1 MPNHQRTEQT
11 RRGFLQSSAALAL
24 AGLVPAAARA
34 DTYPSR
40 NIRLVVAWPA
50 GATADFFGRQF
61 GEWLRKRTGQS
72 VIVDNVPGV
81 SGGLGARNVARAA
94 ADGYTLLS
102 GNAPEIAIN
111 PHLTPDIGYNP
122 LTDFEQISLLGNVPL
137 GMIVPAK
144 SPYKSLPELLDAARK
159 NPGKLNFAS
168 AGFGTPGHFAG
179 EALGLLG
186 NAKMVH
192 VPYKGGAPALND
204 VLSGVVD
211 FYFVGL
217 PAALPQEQG
226 GNVRILAVST
236 AKRTPVAPNVPTVV
250 ESGGIPEFDFS
261 LWAGLQAPK
270 GTPDSILEFLNK
282 EVAAFLADPE
292 MQKKV
297 LAQGSEPIAYSRKE
311 YVDFVNQESRKYARI
326 AERLGIKR

>member
-1 MPNHQRTEQT
+1 LRTVAGLAMIGIAPT
-11 RRGFLQSSAALAL
+11 AALAE
-24 AGLVPAAARA
+24 A
-34 DTYPSR
+34 YPSR

-50 GATADFFGRQF
+50 GATADYFGRQF
-61 GEWLRKRTGQS
+61 GEWLRKRTGQT
-72 VIVDNVPGV
+72 VIVDNVAGV
-81 SGGLGARNVARAA
+81 SGANGARKVARSP

-111 PHLTPDIGYNP
+111 PHLTLDLGYNP
-122 LTDFEQISLLGNVPL
+122 LTDFEQIALLGNVPL

-144 SPYKSLPELLDAARK
+144 SPYKSLAELLDAARK

-179 EALGLLG
+179 EALALLG

-192 VPYKGGAPALND
+192 VAYRGGAPALND
-204 VLSGVVD
+204 VLGGVVD

-217 PAALPQEQG
+217 PAALPQEKA

-236 AKRTPVAPNVPTVV
+236 AKRTPVAPEIPTVS
-250 ESGGIPEFDFS
+250 ESGIPDFDFS

-270 GTPDSILEFLNK
+270 GTPDPILDFLNK

-292 MQKKV
+292 IQKKV
-297 LAQGSEPIAYSRKE
+297 REQGSEPIAYSRKD
-311 YVDFVNQESRKYARI
+311 YVAFVNHESEKYARI
-326 AERLGIKR
+326 AGRLGIKR

>member
-1 MPNHQRTEQT
+1 MQKNNGSRTT
-11 RRGFLQSSAALAL
+11 RRGFLQAA
-24 AGLVPAAARA
+24 AGLAMVGAVPAARA
-34 DTYPSR
+34 ATYPDR
-40 NIRLVVAWPA
+40 NIRLVVAWPP
-50 GATADFFGRQF
+50 GATADYFGRQF
-61 GEWLRKRTGQS
+61 GEWLRRRTGQA
-72 VIVDNVPGV
+72 VLIENL
-81 SGGLGARNVARAA
+81 SGASGAFGARNVARAA
-94 ADGYTLLS
+94 PDGYALLS

-111 PHLTPDIGYNP
+111 PHLTPDIGYDP
-122 LTDFEQISLLGNVPL
+122 LKDFEQISLLGDVPL

-144 SPYKSLPELLDAARK
+144 SPYKSVSDLLDAARK
-159 NPGKLNFAS
+159 SPGKLNFAS

-192 VPYKGGAPALND
+192 IPYKGGAPALND
-204 VLSGVVD
+204 VLAGVVD

-236 AKRTPVAPNVPTVV
+236 AKRTPVAPNIPTVM
-250 ESGGIPEFDFS
+250 ESGMSDFDFS

-270 GTPDSILEFLNK
+270 GTPDAVLDFLNK
-282 EVAAFLADPE
+282 EVAAFLADPD
-292 MQKKV
+292 MKQKV
-297 LAQGSEPIAYSRKE
+297 MAQGSNPVAYSRKE
-311 YVDFVNQESRKYARI
+311 YAAFVDRESAKYAKI